1 MTILGIIVDVILFL
15 VIAGNA
21 VAGYKMGLTRVVFN
35 IFSSLIAIILVFILY
50 KPISNYIYHNTKIGQ
65 NIEITIQEK
74 LSGFLIEKTKEQ
86 NGAAMQKENT
96 KNDTIDIFLGEEV
109 GQMIET
115 ASGDLVAS
123 VSNEISYKIISGV
136 VFLVLFAVIRLAL
149 YVLKNYV
156 DFLANLPFIRLI
168 NSSGGM
174 IYGVI
179 KGFLLVYVILAIISL
194 MMPMI
199 SDTIVIQAINEA
211 FIGSKM
217 FKSNIILNVIFKF
230 L

>member
-149 YVLKNYV
+149 YVLKNYA

>member
-217 FKSNIILNVIFKF
+217 FKFNIILNVIFKF

>member
-1 MTILGIIVDVILFL
+1 
-15 VIAGNA
+15 
-21 VAGYKMGLTRVVFN
+21 
-35 IFSSLIAIILVFILY
+35 
-50 KPISNYIYHNTKIGQ
+50 
-65 NIEITIQEK
+65 
-74 LSGFLIEKTKEQ
+74 
-86 NGAAMQKENT
+86 MQKENT

-217 FKSNIILNVIFKF
+217 FKFNIILNVIFKF